1 MFYNHEIIFPVIPNY
16 QSCTKKKFVIIKL
29 KLQPREFLN
38 ALLWISKILKNQLF
52 WVFKAPKFLQKQNLS
67 QFLKVSLKIALQ
79 PKLSENA
86 SWQIGSGSRKLWEIW
101 PWFFYQLI
109 DLVGGG
115 VESAHGFF
123 IRRLDFS
130 VDHLEVDTLRK
141 IWLFKIPLHFL

>member
-1 MFYNHEIIFPVIPNY
+1 MIFNPWRSRFHKRILQRNMCKK
-16 QSCTKKKFVIIKL
+16 SWIFKITTWNRNNFSKKKYK
-29 KLQPREFLN
+29 K
-38 ALLWISKILKNQLF
+38 S
-52 WVFKAPKFLQKQNLS
+52 KFLMTFWQMS
-67 QFLKVSLKIALQ
+67 RFLKVGHEIALQ

-86 SWQIGSGSRKLWEIW
+86 SSQIGSGSQKLLEIW

-130 VDHLEVDTLRK
+130 VDHFEVDTFRK
-141 IWLFKIPLHFL
+141 FWLFKIPLHFL